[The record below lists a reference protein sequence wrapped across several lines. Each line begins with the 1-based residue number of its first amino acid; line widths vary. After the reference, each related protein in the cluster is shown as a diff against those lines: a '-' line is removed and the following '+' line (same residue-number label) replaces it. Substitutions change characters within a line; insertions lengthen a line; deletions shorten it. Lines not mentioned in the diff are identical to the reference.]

1 MSMQNRLKHLESLVK
16 DVMTGQSPGGHS
28 DAPPPGNASDPIAF
42 DPQHGSPAR
51 AASSFAKA
59 FDPTYK
65 SVGLSNPSGQVVLGP
80 NESTYV
86 GATHWAAILDD
97 VSFYKV
103 QIDFSIDCC

>member
-1 MSMQNRLKHLESLVK
+1 MQNRLKHLESLVK

-28 DAPPPGNASDPIAF
+28 DVPALGNASNPIAF
-42 DPQHGSPAR
+42 DPQHGSLAK
-51 AASSFAKA
+51 ATSSFDKT

-97 VSFYKV
+97 VSFIRFK
-103 QIDFSIDCC
+103 